1 MAQATVPL
9 LLLKPATAA
18 FRRLGTT
25 ALVRVTD
32 PGALASAAAIL
43 DRQLRELDLAASRF
57 RADSEISAMQRRSGT
72 PVPISPL
79 LAELIAQG
87 LRAARI
93 TDGIVNP
100 ALGWALVRAGYD
112 RDFEELP
119 AVGDRVGADEYA
131 AAADRAAADRVAAD
145 RAAAGA
151 LAPASD
157 REHRFG
163 FDRVVL
169 LAQIAASRQDWRAIE
184 LDRAAG
190 TVCLPPGMRLD
201 LGATAK
207 AYAADRAASAIA
219 QETGAG
225 VLVSLG
231 GDIATAGQP
240 PAGGWRIHVGD
251 DHRVLRGPG
260 QRVTIAGGALATS
273 SITVRRWLHDGR
285 VQHHIIDPRTGRP
298 ATGRWRTVSA
308 TAGSCVDANIA
319 TTAAIVLGEAAP
331 EWLTDAGI
339 AARLVATDGAVSST
353 CGWPQ
358 EA

>member
-1 MAQATVPL
+1 MNQATEPL

-32 PGALASAAAIL
+32 PGALGSAAAIL

-57 RADSEISAMQRRSGT
+57 RADSEISEMQRRSGT
-72 PVPISPL
+72 RVPVSPL
-79 LAELIAQG
+79 LVELIAQG

-93 TDGIVNP
+93 TDGIVSP

-112 RDFEELP
+112 RDFEELAAADDQVAAADP
-119 AVGDRVGADEYA
+119 AAADGHAIAGHHA
-131 AAADRAAADRVAAD
+131 AAAK
-145 RAAAGA
+145 
-151 LAPASD
+151 LAPVGGGD
-157 REHRFG
+157 REHRFDSG
-163 FDRVVL
+163 RVAL
-169 LAQIAASRQDWRAIE
+169 LSQIAASRQDWRAIE
-184 LDRAAG
+184 LDRAMG

-207 AYAADRAASAIA
+207 AYAADRAASSIA
-219 QETGAG
+219 QATGGG

-240 PAGGWRIHVGD
+240 LAGGWPIHVGD
-251 DHRVLRGPG
+251 DHRASRGPG
-260 QRVTIAGGALATS
+260 QRLTIGSGALATS
-273 SITVRRWLHDGR
+273 STTVRRWLHDGR

-319 TTAAIVLGEAAP
+319 TTAAIVLGEAAAA
-331 EWLTDAGI
+331 WLTEAGI
-339 AARLVATDGAVSST
+339 AARLVAAGGAVSYT